1 VTQQSGLEELNR
13 RRLETLA
20 QVADL
25 RSELEAI
32 VVLSMTETPDDEHD
46 SEGSTIGFERAR
58 VSALLAH
65 AEHQL
70 ADLDAAIVRL
80 QGGTY
85 GRCEQCGQPI
95 GADRLEA
102 LPTAATCVTCASRR
116 ATGPIGRR

>member
-1 VTQQSGLEELNR
+1 VTRQSDGAQLDR

-20 QVADL
+20 QIADL

-32 VVLSMTETPDDEHD
+32 VALSMTETPDDEHD

-70 ADLDAAIVRL
+70 ADLEAAHGRL

-95 GADRLEA
+95 GPERLEA
-102 LPTAATCVTCASRR
+102 LPTAASCVSCASRR
-116 ATGPIGRR
+116 ATGIQRR